1 MRRSVIGSSLLVV
14 ALAASAS
21 CRRESPAPAAAAPEV
36 PAAVMAPGAVDD
48 VLRAGRSR
56 QDAFNRTDDL
66 RRLEERFR
74 RMNLVAMGRN
84 PEDGR
89 PINLTRNESPAFHQ
103 QARVLRDSLGDAPV
117 DTLGER
123 LADLGLAALV
133 DERGTFRVRL
143 AVDSFRGEILP
154 PAVLE
159 ILALTRD
166 LPLILMHHGL
176 VGPGNR
182 SVLPAFTLRTLLRAR
197 WNIETDRPADHG
209 FAVAER
215 IAWLEF
221 RGRYRT
227 WASLPERRAALQ
239 ELATVLPAYPLADAL
254 AALARTPAPGSLVI
268 IEEGDE

>member
-1 MRRSVIGSSLLVV
+1 MRRFVARTIVLLV
-14 ALAASAS
+14 ALATLAACRSESAAPTQ
-21 CRRESPAPAAAAPEV
+21 RAPEIPAAAM
-36 PAAVMAPGAVDD
+36 PAGFVES
-48 VLRAGRSR
+48 VLRASRSR
-56 QDAFNRTDDL
+56 QDALNRTDDL

-84 PEDGR
+84 PEDGL

-143 AVDSFRGEILP
+143 AVDTFSGKTLP

-227 WASLPERRAALQ
+227 WASPPERHAALQ

-254 AALARTPAPGSLVI
+254 AALARMPAPGSLVI
-268 IEEGDE
+268 VEEGDE

>member
-1 MRRSVIGSSLLVV
+1 MHRFVAGSALSLV
-14 ALAASAS
+14 AFATLAACRSQSAA
-21 CRRESPAPAAAAPEV
+21 PAERAPEIPAAAM
-36 PAAVMAPGAVDD
+36 PAGSVES
-48 VLRAGRSR
+48 VLRGSRAR
-56 QDAFNRTDDL
+56 QDALAWTDDL

-74 RMNLVAMGRN
+74 RLNLVAMGRD

-89 PINLTRNESPAFHQ
+89 PINMTRDESPAFHQ
-103 QARVLRDSLGDAPV
+103 QARALRDGLGDGPV

-123 LADLGLAALV
+123 LVDLGLAALV
-133 DERGTFRVRL
+133 DQRGTFRVRL
-143 AVDSFRGEILP
+143 VAETFSGAILP
-154 PAVLE
+154 AGVLE

-176 VGPGNR
+176 AAAGNR
-182 SVLPAFTLRTLLRAR
+182 SMLPTFTLRTLLRAR
-197 WNIETDRPADHG
+197 WNLETERPADHG

-239 ELATVLPAYPLADAL
+239 ELAGTLPGYPLADAL
-254 AALARTPAPGSLVI
+254 TALARTPPPGSLVI
-268 IEEGDE
+268 IEEGDD